1 MTEAAIGTLLKG
13 RVALVTGASR
23 GIGRA
28 IAIGLAEQGAAVSL
42 VARTETDLES
52 GAAQIRSSGGVAIA
66 VRADLKSATDITASV
81 EKTTRELGP
90 VDILV
95 NNAGDNILGKFL
107 EQDEAEWWNQMDV
120 GIRAPYRY
128 CRAVLGSMVERGWGR
143 IINILSI
150 AGKRAGKFNSA
161 YATAKHAG
169 LGLTR
174 ALATEFGQTNV
185 TINAI
190 CPGWFRTDLTDRT
203 IKQRS
208 ELFGVPTTKI
218 HEMFLAQVPQRVVM
232 EPEEIVPLTVFLA
245 SPGSQRI
252 TGQAIN
258 ICGGAV
264 MF

>member
-1 MTEAAIGTLLKG
+1 
-13 RVALVTGASR
+13 
-23 GIGRA
+23 
-28 IAIGLAEQGAAVSL
+28 
-42 VARTETDLES
+42 
-52 GAAQIRSSGGVAIA
+52 
-66 VRADLKSATDITASV
+66 
-81 EKTTRELGP
+81 
-90 VDILV
+90 
-95 NNAGDNILGKFL
+95 
-107 EQDEAEWWNQMDV
+107 
-120 GIRAPYRY
+120 
-128 CRAVLGSMVERGWGR
+128 MVERGWGR

-161 YATAKHAG
+161 YSTAKHAG

-190 CPGWFRTDLTDRT
+190 CPGWFHTDLTERN
-203 IKQRS
+203 IKNRS
-208 ELFGVPTTKI
+208 ELFGLPASKI
-218 HEMFLAQVPQRVVM
+218 HDMFLQEVPQRVVM

-245 SPGSQRI
+245 YAGAQRI